1 MKTLKNIL
9 ILLLLL
15 ALVGAIAY
23 GLKLLAD
30 HEDNPSRYSHP
41 ITRQGAHW

>member
-1 MKTLKNIL
+1 MKVLKNIL

-15 ALVGAIAY
+15 TLVGLIAY
-23 GLKLLAD
+23 GLNLLAER
-30 HEDNPSRYSHP
+30 EDNPSRYSHP